1 MIHQPSAAPAAI
13 PTLFGRL
20 RGASRSVG
28 LPAFV
33 SLLLFLVSAC
43 GGSSARTKKQSLAE
57 QLAGDNRTI
66 TEGARGLIVSL
77 PDILFDFDKATLRP
91 EVESTL
97 EQVAAVL
104 IQYPTL
110 QIQVEGHTD
119 TVGPEAY
126 NLDLSERRATA
137 VSEFLIGQGIA
148 RNQISHEGFGETR
161 PVADNETEDG
171 RQRNRRVD
179 LVIPDAPQ

>member
-1 MIHQPSAAPAAI
+1 MIHEPSAVPAAI

-20 RGASRSVG
+20 RGAARSFG

-33 SLLLFLVSAC
+33 SIVLFLVSAC
-43 GGSSARTKKQSLAE
+43 GGSSARTNKKSLAE

-110 QIQVEGHTD
+110 KIQVEGHTD
-119 TVGPEAY
+119 NVGPEAY

-148 RNQISHEGFGETR
+148 RNQISHEGFGEAS
-161 PVADNETEDG
+161 PVSDNETEEG